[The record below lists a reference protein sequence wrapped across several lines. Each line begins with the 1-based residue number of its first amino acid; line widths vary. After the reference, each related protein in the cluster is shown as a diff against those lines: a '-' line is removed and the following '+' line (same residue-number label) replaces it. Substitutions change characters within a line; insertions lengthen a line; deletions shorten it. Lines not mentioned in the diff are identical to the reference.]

1 MEKRYEALKEALS
14 SFKFDYMLNKTVALC
29 EHCELCNDVDV
40 KVKNEP
46 WFKFFCYQFAR
57 NIQTLYNII
66 RLSYVLKEERCNTLT
81 YWIHDKVTNFYDKP
95 NINVKNVD
103 IFSEILK
110 VWGNIN
116 SRKYNNDRYT
126 CKIPG
131 KEEPKNLGEMKRKKI
146 MSDYCENYDTLK
158 SLLTRNIHVNCH
170 IYYDYFKE
178 SFLEFSENVKDHE
191 EQCSRISKCNRFCN
205 RYDPDDLL
213 SKSKCKI
220 IQISNDNKEYIKQEE
235 CDELKREAV
244 SAVICESKEVQIPQF
259 TFSDNRAIILIL
271 FSLWGIFL
279 SFLFLYKITPV
290 RSWIS
295 NKLRKKK
302 IIRDSF
308 HEESDNESLDADYEN
323 IDRNMQNVG
332 YNISYN
338 SDWNSTQ

>member
-1 MEKRYEALKEALS
+1 MENRYEALKKALS
-14 SFKFDYMLNKTVALC
+14 SFTFDSMLNNTVALC
-29 EHCELCNDVDV
+29 EHCALCNEVDV

-46 WFKFFCYQFAR
+46 WFNFFCYQFVR
-57 NIQTLYNII
+57 NIETLYNII
-66 RLSYVLKEERCNTLT
+66 YLDYSLKEKRCNTLT
-81 YWIHDKVTNFYDKP
+81 YWIHDKITNYYEKP

-103 IFSEILK
+103 IFSEILN
-110 VWGNIN
+110 VWKNIN
-116 SRKYNNDRYT
+116 SKKYNNDRYT

-131 KEEPKNLGEMKRKKI
+131 KEPKNLEEMKRKKI

-158 SLLTRNIHVNCH
+158 SLLTRKVRVNCH
-170 IYYDYFKE
+170 IYYDYFKD
-178 SFLEFSENVKDHE
+178 SFLEFSENVKGHE
-191 EQCSRISKCNRFCN
+191 EECSRISNCHRFCSN
-205 RYDPDDLL
+205 HDPYDLL
-213 SKSKCKI
+213 NNSKCKVI
-220 IQISNDNKEYIKQEE
+220 EISNDNKEYIKQEE
-235 CDELKREAV
+235 CNTLKREAV
-244 SAVICESKEVQIPQF
+244 SAVRCESKEVQIPQF
-259 TFSDNRAIILIL
+259 TFSDNRAIILML

-279 SFLFLYKITPV
+279 SFLFSYKMTPV